1 MVTLPLCLEPGGE
14 PSFRGLLGGL
24 MTIPGGRLSKC
35 PRRDCPLT
43 TLRRSNPGFHA
54 RAFILFSHQHNESAN
69 EGTDEKCR
77 DSRCEDEAEARLGLG
92 LVSIGSLLGVDEDRH
107 RRRSPKRAGLH
118 RLLDDARRH
127 FTEQVP
133 LTSKDWFGDFLMTR
147 GVQVLKAAVS
157 KQDFFVERDGAR
169 A

>member
-1 MVTLPLCLEPGGE
+1 MPIPPAPSIFRSSYRPNGAGNCFGSRDAGELDAWGSVSRSWLDGGMVTLPLCLEPGGE

-69 EGTDEKCR
+69 E
-77 DSRCEDEAEARLGLG
+77 
-92 LVSIGSLLGVDEDRH
+92 
-107 RRRSPKRAGLH
+107 
-118 RLLDDARRH
+118 
-127 FTEQVP
+127 
-133 LTSKDWFGDFLMTR
+133 
-147 GVQVLKAAVS
+147 
-157 KQDFFVERDGAR
+157 
-169 A
+169 